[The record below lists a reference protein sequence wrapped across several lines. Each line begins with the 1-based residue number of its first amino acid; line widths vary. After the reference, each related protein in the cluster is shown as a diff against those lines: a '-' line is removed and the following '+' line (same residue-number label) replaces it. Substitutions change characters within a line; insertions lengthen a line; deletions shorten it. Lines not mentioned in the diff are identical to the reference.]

1 MQQSTTFTELAH
13 RTGDSVAVTLLWR
26 RNDNR
31 LRVAVA
37 DLRTGEEFELNA
49 HPENALDVFYHP
61 FACAAFQGVDYCVE
75 AAASCTSAEAL
86 AA

>member
-26 RNDNR
+26 RNDNQ
-31 LRVAVA
+31 LTVAVA
-37 DLRTGEEFELNA
+37 DTRTGEEFELDA
-49 HPENALDVFYHP
+49 HPENALDVFHHP
-61 FACAAFQGVDYCVE
+61 FAYAAFQGLDYRVE
-75 AAASCTSAEAL
+75 TAASCASVEAL